1 MPKQPI
7 EELIIKWIYEDM
19 YRYKDRPLSPAI
31 NAKYI
36 KALLDIA
43 GSDGVLTDA
52 EKKWV
57 LGYGAARG
65 LLNKKINFN

>member
-1 MPKQPI
+1 
-7 EELIIKWIYEDM
+7 M